1 MDYGITR
8 AFKKG
13 DYKRASELLQNAR
26 DFKNRD
32 LLWVYPQNY
41 THINYNKYS
50 VTLLHLAA
58 YHGWLDICEQLIT
71 DYKYNPH
78 VQNGFGS
85 LTNLSMETKF
95 GHPPPPPPLFY
106 ATMRGHYGVVKYLIN
121 KGNCDPLQHSIEGET
136 PLYLACLAGH
146 YDIVTYLLLKCHV
159 VLSYNPL
166 HGACKMGNLKIV
178 NCLTSLSSID
188 VNIKDGRGY
197 TPLHTACHYG
207 HLDIIK
213 FLVSLPSVNV
223 NIQDGSGYTPLI
235 TACSYGH
242 LDIIKFL
249 VSLPDV
255 NIRNDSSYS
264 PLYTACCYGHLQ
276 ILKFLVS
283 LPSTDV
289 NIRDDS
295 GCTPLHTACHYGHLD
310 IIKFLLSLPTADV
323 NIRDDSGY
331 TPLHT
336 ACRYGHLHIIKLL
349 VSLPSAD
356 VNIRDDSSYTPLH
369 TACRYG
375 HLHIIKFLVYLP
387 SADVN
392 IRDDTGYTPLHTA
405 CCYGHLDIIK
415 FLLSLPKTDVN
426 IRDDSGYTPLHTAYD
441 YGHLGIIKF
450 LLSLSSINV
459 NIRIPSYP
467 LLLHKA
473 CCNGTIN
480 VVKFLV
486 SSSSV
491 DVNSK
496 HNSGCTPLHTACHYG
511 HLDIIKFL
519 LSLPTADVNNRDDSG
534 YTPLHIACRCSHL
547 DIIMFLVSLP
557 SVDVN
562 IQDGSGYTPLYTAC
576 CYGHLQILKFLVS
589 LASTDVNIRD
599 DSGCTPLHTVC
610 HYGHLDIIKFLLSL
624 PTAVV
629 NIQDDSGYTPLHTA
643 CRYSHLDVIKFL
655 LSFSSINVNIRIPSY
670 PLLLHKACRIGTINV
685 VKFLVSSS
693 SIDVNSK
700 HNSGCTPLHTACCYG
715 HIDII
720 KFLVSLPSVDVNIQD
735 GSGYTPLHPAC
746 HYGHLD
752 IVKLLVS
759 LPSVDVNIQDGSGYT
774 PLTIACRYGQLDIIK
789 FVVSLPDVNMQ
800 DGSGYTPLTTAC
812 RYGHLDII
820 QFLVSLL
827 DVNIQDGSG
836 YTPLTTAC
844 RYGHLDIIKFLV
856 SLPSIEVNIQDGS
869 GYTPLHTACHY
880 GKLDIV
886 KFLMSTE
893 HVNPISADI
902 NGNTVLHY
910 VCSSGNVDLVK
921 YLLSTGRIDPMAK
934 NRYQET
940 PLQMAGNRYYILKLF
955 EPFKQCRVDFPVES
969 YSKAFLCGN
978 TTNGKS
984 SLANALCQRVKGISL
999 LEHLNPFKQQEKAE
1013 PLTAGIVPHHL
1024 ESNEIGNIVL
1034 YDFAGHP
1041 EYYSS
1046 HEAVLENLMLRSPAV
1061 FIVLIKLTDKLEDIE
1076 KQLYYWA
1083 GFLENIGSRMSKKSQ
1098 VIVVGSH
1105 ADKRKAENGINLIKR
1120 FDIQS
1125 IMEHHEYKGFIA
1137 VDCRNKNGVG
1147 FNEFVVCLSESTKSV
1162 VNTSESISFYCHV
1175 LYAFLKTKLDQVAIN
1190 LDNLLQVIQD
1200 ENEPSLP
1207 SNESILIEFLTIL
1220 SDKGLI
1226 LFIRSTNSI
1235 NSWVI
1240 INKTSLLKKING
1252 TLFAPSHFKEY
1263 RSTLVSNTGIVP
1275 VSVLSDVFPQY
1286 DPDMLVG
1293 FLKSLEF
1300 CHEIDENTLQIISN
1314 TLPPRYSYSDKL
1326 LYFPALASEPMKN
1339 VEISNGFG
1347 WCLWCP
1353 EQIQFFSARFLHVLL
1368 LRLAHKSSLK
1378 RDDGIITPSTDT
1390 RINVKDLNRSCNVWK
1405 NGICWTRD
1413 GVKCI
1418 VQVSEQNRS
1427 VILLVQPV
1435 ITGSDKE
1442 CIQVRNSIITM
1453 IHLIRNE
1460 FCSSCDIQEYLISPN
1475 QLHSI
1480 LHCELSKSSIF
1491 RIEHIARA
1499 TLFKMPVTNKN
1510 ETLELSS
1517 LLGQLEPYHI
1527 LPLSVIQ
1534 QLFDD
1539 SKTSQCIPEHLYR
1552 EIRERCRPIMD
1563 IYLVTS
1569 ESSTY
1574 QSVRDHLNRFSIFGG
1589 RNPFVSE

>member
-1 MDYGITR
+1 MDYEITR
-8 AFKKG
+8 AFKNG
-13 DYKRASELLQNAR
+13 DYKRASELLQNVR

-71 DYKYNPH
+71 EYKYNPH

-85 LTNLSMETKF
+85 LTNLSIETKF
-95 GHPPPPPPLFY
+95 DHPPPPPLFY

-121 KGNCDPLQHSIEGET
+121 KCNCDPLQHSIEGET

-146 YDIVTYLLLKCHV
+146 YDIVTYLLLKCHCDPYV

-178 NCLTSLSSID
+178 NCLSSLSSVD

-207 HLDIIK
+207 HLNIIK

-223 NIQDGSGYTPLI
+223 NIQDGSGYTPLT

-242 LDIIKFL
+242 LDIMKFL

-264 PLYTACCYGHLQ
+264 PLYTACCYGHLH

-289 NIRDDS
+289 IIRDDS
-295 GCTPLHTACHYGHLD
+295 GCTLLHTACHYGHLD

-323 NIRDDSGY
+323 NIRDDSGC

-336 ACRYGHLHIIKLL
+336 ACHYGHLHIIKLL

-356 VNIRDDSSYTPLH
+356 VNIRDDSGYTPLH
-369 TACRYG
+369 TACCYG

-387 SADVN
+387 SANVN
-392 IRDDTGYTPLHTA
+392 IRDDSGYTPLHTA

-415 FLLSLPKTDVN
+415 FLLSL
-426 IRDDSGYTPLHTAYD
+426 
-441 YGHLGIIKF
+441 
-450 LLSLSSINV
+450 SSINV
-459 NIRIPSYP
+459 NIRIPCYP

-480 VVKFLV
+480 VVKFFV
-486 SSSSV
+486 YSSSV

-496 HNSGCTPLHTACHYG
+496 HNNGCTPLLTACRYG

-519 LSLPTADVNNRDDSG
+519 
-534 YTPLHIACRCSHL
+534 
-547 DIIMFLVSLP
+547 VSLP
-557 SVDVN
+557 SVDAN
-562 IQDGSGYTPLYTAC
+562 IQDGSGYTPLLTAC
-576 CYGHLQILKFLVS
+576 RCGHLDIIKCLVS
-589 LASTDVNIRD
+589 LPSVHVNIQVG
-599 DSGCTPLHTVC
+599 SGYTPLTTAC
-610 HYGHLDIIKFLLSL
+610 RYGHLDIIKFLMSLPDVNMQDGSGYTPLHTACRYGHLDIIKFILSL
-624 PTAVV
+624 PTADV
-629 NIQDDSGYTPLHTA
+629 NIRDDNGYTPLHTA
-643 CRYSHLDVIKFL
+643 CRYSHLDIIKFL

-670 PLLLHKACRIGTINV
+670 PLLLHKACCNGTVNV

-693 SIDVNSK
+693 SVDVNSK
-700 HNSGCTPLHTACCYG
+700 HNNGSTPLHTACRYG
-715 HIDII
+715 HLVII
-720 KFLVSLPSVDVNIQD
+720 KFLVSLPSVDANIQD
-735 GSGYTPLHPAC
+735 GSGYTPLHTAC
-746 HYGHLD
+746 RCGHLD
-752 IVKLLVS
+752 IIKCLVS
-759 LPSVDVNIQDGSGYT
+759 LPSVHVNTQDGSGYT
-774 PLTIACRYGQLDIIK
+774 PLTTACCYGHLDIIK
-789 FVVSLPDVNMQ
+789 FLMSLPDVNMQ

-820 QFLVSLL
+820 KFLVSLL
-827 DVNIQDGSG
+827 DMNIQDGSG

-856 SLPSIEVNIQDGS
+856 SLSSVDVNIQDGS
-869 GYTPLHTACHY
+869 GYTPLTTACHY

-886 KFLMSTE
+886 KFLMSIE
-893 HVNPISADI
+893 QINPISTDI
-902 NGNTVLHY
+902 NGNTTLHY
-910 VCSSGNVDLVK
+910 VCSAGNVELVK

-940 PLQMAGNRYYILKLF
+940 PLQMAGNRFYILKLF

-969 YSKAFLCGN
+969 YSKVFLCGN

-984 SLANALCQRVKGISL
+984 SLANALYQRVKGISL
-999 LEHLNPFKQQEKAE
+999 LERLNPFKQQEKAE

-1061 FIVLIKLTDKLEDIE
+1061 FIILIKLTDKLEDIE

-1083 GFLENIGSRMSKKSQ
+1083 GFIKNVGYRMSKKSQ

-1105 ADKRKAENGINLIKR
+1105 ADKRRAKSGINLIKKIE
-1120 FDIQS
+1120 IQK
-1125 IMEHHEYKGFIA
+1125 IIEHHEYKGFVA

-1147 FNEFVVCLSESTKSV
+1147 FDELVTCLSESTKAV
-1162 VNTSESISFYCHV
+1162 VNTSDSISFYCHV
-1175 LYAFLKTKLDQVAIN
+1175 LYAFLKTEIDQVAIT
-1190 LDNLLQVIQD
+1190 LDNLLQLIQD

-1207 SNESILIEFLTIL
+1207 SNESTLLECLTIL

-1226 LFIRSTNSI
+1226 MFITSTDST

-1240 INKTSLLKKING
+1240 INKTSLLKEING

-1263 RSTLVSNTGIVP
+1263 RLTLASNTGIVP

-1300 CHEIDENTLQIISN
+1300 CHEIDEDTLQIITN
-1314 TLPPRYSYSDKL
+1314 TLPSQNSYSDKL

-1353 EQIQFFSARFLHVLL
+1353 ERIQFFSTRFLHVLL

-1378 RDDGIITPSTDT
+1378 KDDGIIIPSTET
-1390 RINVKDLNRSCNVWK
+1390 RIDVKDLNRSCNVWK

-1453 IHLIRNE
+1453 IHQIRNAS
-1460 FCSSCDIQEYLISPN
+1460 CSSCDIQEYLISPN
-1475 QLHSI
+1475 ELHSI
-1480 LHCELSKSSIF
+1480 LQCELSESSIF
-1491 RIEHIARA
+1491 RIEDVARA
-1499 TLFKMPVTNKN
+1499 ALFKMPVTNEN

-1527 LPLSVIQ
+1527 LPLSIIQ
-1534 QLFDD
+1534 RLFDD
-1539 SKTSQCIPEHLYR
+1539 SKSSQCIPEHLYR
-1552 EIRERCRPIMD
+1552 EIQERCRPIMD

-1589 RNPFVSE
+1589 RNPFVSEYDYVFYEAFIICLYYRIYNLFKTCVLIIGYC

>member
-1 MDYGITR
+1 MDNEIAR
-8 AFKKG
+8 AFENG
-13 DYKRASELLQNAR
+13 DYKRASELLQNVR
-26 DFKNRD
+26 DFNNRD

-41 THINYNKYS
+41 THINYNIYN

-71 DYKYNPH
+71 EYKYNPH

-85 LTNLSMETKF
+85 LTNLSIETKF
-95 GHPPPPPPLFY
+95 GHPPPPPLFY

-121 KGNCDPLQHSIEGET
+121 KCNCDPHQHSIEGET

-146 YDIVTYLLLKCHV
+146 YEIVTYLFLKCHCDPYV

-178 NCLTSLSSID
+178 NCLTSLSSVD
-188 VNIKDGRGY
+188 VNIKDGSGY

-223 NIQDGSGYTPLI
+223 NIQDGSGYTPLT

-249 VSLPDV
+249 VSLPSSDV
-255 NIRNDSSYS
+255 NIRKDSSYT
-264 PLYTACCYGHLQ
+264 PLYTACCYGHLH

-283 LPSTDV
+283 LPSADV

-295 GCTPLHTACHYGHLD
+295 GYTPLHAACRYGHLD

-336 ACRYGHLHIIKLL
+336 ACYYGHLHIIKFLLSLPSADVNIRDDSGYTPLHTACCYGHLHIIKLL

-356 VNIRDDSSYTPLH
+356 VNIRDNSS
-369 TACRYG
+369 
-375 HLHIIKFLVYLP
+375 
-387 SADVN
+387 
-392 IRDDTGYTPLHTA
+392 YTPLHTA

-415 FLLSLPKTDVN
+415 FLLSLPTADDNGYTPLHTACRYGHLDIIKVLLSLPTADVNIQDDNGYTPLHTACRYGHLDIIKVLLSLPTADVN
-426 IRDDSGYTPLHTAYD
+426 IRDDSGYTPLHTACCYS
-441 YGHLGIIKF
+441 HLDIIKF

-496 HNSGCTPLHTACHYG
+496 HN
-511 HLDIIKFL
+511 
-519 LSLPTADVNNRDDSG
+519 N
-534 YTPLHIACRCSHL
+534 
-547 DIIMFLVSLP
+547 
-557 SVDVN
+557 
-562 IQDGSGYTPLYTAC
+562 
-576 CYGHLQILKFLVS
+576 
-589 LASTDVNIRD
+589 
-599 DSGCTPLHTVC
+599 
-610 HYGHLDIIKFLLSL
+610 
-624 PTAVV
+624 
-629 NIQDDSGYTPLHTA
+629 
-643 CRYSHLDVIKFL
+643 
-655 LSFSSINVNIRIPSY
+655 
-670 PLLLHKACRIGTINV
+670 
-685 VKFLVSSS
+685 
-693 SIDVNSK
+693 
-700 HNSGCTPLHTACCYG
+700 GCTPLHTACCYG
-715 HIDII
+715 HLDII

-735 GSGYTPLHPAC
+735 GSGYTPLHTAC
-746 HYGHLD
+746 RYGHLD
-752 IVKLLVS
+752 IIKLLVS
-759 LPSVDVNIQDGSGYT
+759 SPSVDVNIQDGS
-774 PLTIACRYGQLDIIK
+774 
-789 FVVSLPDVNMQ
+789 S
-800 DGSGYTPLTTAC
+800 YTPLTTAC
-812 RYGHLDII
+812 RYGNLDII
-820 QFLVSLL
+820 KFLVSLP

-856 SLPSIEVNIQDGS
+856 SLPSVDGNIQDGSGYTPLTTACRYDNLDIIKFLVSSLSVDVNIQDGS

-893 HVNPISADI
+893 QINPISTDI
-902 NGNTVLHY
+902 NGNTTLHY
-910 VCSSGNVDLVK
+910 VCSSGNVDIVK

-934 NRYQET
+934 NKYQET

-969 YSKAFLCGN
+969 YSKVFLCGN

-984 SLANALCQRVKGISL
+984 SLGNALCQRVKGISL
-999 LEHLNPFKQQEKAE
+999 LERFNPFKQQERAE

-1061 FIVLIKLTDKLEDIE
+1061 FIILIKLTDKLEDID

-1083 GFLENIGSRMSKKSQ
+1083 GFLENVGCRMSKKSQ

-1105 ADKRKAENGINLIKR
+1105 ADKRRAENGINLIKR
-1120 FDIQS
+1120 IDIQR
-1125 IMEHHEYKGFIA
+1125 IIEHHEYKGFVA

-1147 FNEFVVCLSESTKSV
+1147 FNEFVMCLSESTKTI
-1162 VNTSESISFYCHV
+1162 VNTSDSISFYCHV
-1175 LYAFLKTKLDQVAIN
+1175 LYAFLKTKLDQVAIT
-1190 LDNLLQVIQD
+1190 LDNLLQLIQD

-1207 SNESILIEFLTIL
+1207 SNESILFEFLTIL

-1226 LFIRSTNSI
+1226 LFIRSTDSI

-1240 INKTSLLKKING
+1240 INKTSLLKEING

-1263 RSTLVSNTGIVP
+1263 RSTLASNTGIVP

-1300 CHEIDENTLQIISN
+1300 CHEIDEDTLQIITN
-1314 TLPPRYSYSDKL
+1314 TLPFRYSYSDKL
-1326 LYFPALASEPMKN
+1326 LYFPTLASEPMRN

-1353 EQIQFFSARFLHVLL
+1353 NPNQFFSTRFLHILL

-1378 RDDGIITPSTDT
+1378 RDDGIITPSTET
-1390 RINVKDLNRSCNVWK
+1390 RIDVKDLNRSCNVWK

-1453 IHLIRNE
+1453 IHLIRNA
-1460 FCSSCDIQEYLISPN
+1460 FCSSCDIREHIISPN
-1475 QLHSI
+1475 QLHSV
-1480 LHCELSKSSIF
+1480 LQCELSKSSIF
-1491 RIEHIARA
+1491 RIEHVARA
-1499 TLFKMPVTNKN
+1499 TLFKMPVTNEN

-1517 LLGQLEPYHI
+1517 LLGQLEPYHV
-1527 LPLSVIQ
+1527 LPPSVIQ

-1539 SKTSQCIPEHLYR
+1539 SKSSQCISEPLFR
-1552 EIRERCRPIMD
+1552 EIRERCSPIMD
-1563 IYLVTS
+1563 IYMGTR

-1574 QSVRDHLNRFSIFGG
+1574 QSVRDHLNRFSIFAG